1 MKTKKLLLGIAF
13 TILAFTSCTN
23 DPEKVVASNDA
34 IATQKIDDVVDD
46 VIIIADDQ
54 FEVTEGSSA
63 TRTTSGGYHSVLP
76 ECAYVSD
83 LGSTETL
90 RHLTITFGTDNTT
103 CTFRG
108 RVLKGQI
115 IIDRTKGN
123 TFPKILTITFNN
135 FYTNDKK
142 IEGTISWSREM
153 TGEGINIHPKTT
165 VTTTNLKYITSKGT
179 YTRNGIKTREMT
191 AGFSTLSSPTD
202 DVYTTYGTFTTTL
215 PNGDVYTSL
224 IEPETPLVRKTACSF
239 MTPSIHSPVSG
250 ILKVSKN
257 SHYVTLDFG
266 NGDCDN
272 LAMKSIDGSAA
283 VEIVLE
289 D

>member
-13 TILAFTSCTN
+13 IILTVTSCTN
-23 DPEKVVASNDA
+23 ESEEVMTSNDTV
-34 IATQKIDDVVDD
+34 ATQKIDDIVDD
-46 VIIIADDQ
+46 IVLIADDQ
-54 FEVTEGSSA
+54 FEVTEGLSVTKTA
-63 TRTTSGGYHSVLP
+63 TGGYHSILP
-76 ECAYVSD
+76 ECAHVSD

-123 TFPKILTITFNN
+123 TFPKTLTVTFNN
-135 FYTNDKK
+135 FYSNDKK

-153 TGEGINIHPKTT
+153 VGEGVGIHPKTT
-165 VTTTNLKYITSKGT
+165 VTTTNLKYITSEGT
-179 YTRNGIKTREMT
+179 YTRNGVKTREMT

-224 IEPETPLVRKTACSF
+224 IEQSTPLIRKTACSL
-239 MTPSIHSPVSG
+239 MTPSIHCPVSG

-257 SHYVTLDFG
+257 SHYITLDFG

-272 LAMKSIDGSAA
+272 LAMKSIDGGTA
-283 VEIVLE
+283 VQIVLE